1 MSPSG
6 ELLLERLGLHP
17 SKGGNSPGE
26 WLRKDCTT
34 SSAPCTDG
42 TVSVII

>member
-17 SKGGNSPGE
+17 SKGGNSPG
-26 WLRKDCTT
+26 
-34 SSAPCTDG
+34 SG
-42 TVSVII
+42 SVKIVPRALLHVPMELSQ